1 MTLINQRLH
10 IQNSKI
16 KLIKYHVT
24 KNKIHRFELRT
35 ARDEFQK
42 FCGDKATEDDKELI
56 KKATDVFVN
65 KTINYAVNILNAA
78 IPSHLPKTVSA
89 ALEKAESILKQDIPE
104 ANAQSDP
111 RIVAACKKAE
121 DVLAS
126 AYVLEKNETEK
137 LNAYKDELKK
147 EIKLAMEGDM

>member
-1 MTLINQRLH
+1 M
-10 IQNSKI
+10 
-16 KLIKYHVT
+16 
-24 KNKIHRFELRT
+24 
-35 ARDEFQK
+35 
-42 FCGDKATEDDKELI
+42 
-56 KKATDVFVN
+56 
-65 KTINYAVNILNAA
+65 
-78 IPSHLPKTVSA
+78 PKTVSA